1 MEIGVYYGGRLDRLE
16 EITKNLE
23 RETEVT
29 WGNGDDPSDLGDF
42 NAKAFSYLL
51 YDNKSTRCLTVGDY
65 CDNEVSAADFVAKVK
80 EEQPKSNIR
89 WIEGHFYSGTFD
101 DGVDTFRG
109 VCFCSNREDGGGL
122 VLLSSSAPDD
132 TATRTFYYPESLEST
147 ENIKDITEEVSR
159 LWK

>member
-29 WGNGDDPSDLGDF
+29 WGNGDDPRDLGDF

-80 EEQPKSNIR
+80 EEHPKEELEFIPGHLYRGEFSDALYLF
-89 WIEGHFYSGTFD
+89 EGICACY
-101 DGVDTFRG
+101 
-109 VCFCSNREDGGGL
+109 EDNNGDVSL
-122 VLLSSSAPDD
+122 VSISTNEDKV
-132 TATRTFYYPESLEST
+132 YYYWVEDLEST
-147 ENIKDITEEVSR
+147 NGIKDITEEVIS
-159 LWK
+159 L

>member
-29 WGNGDDPSDLGDF
+29 WGNGDDPSDLGGF

-80 EEQPKSNIR
+80 EEHPKEELEFIPGHLYRGEFSDAYDLF
-89 WIEGHFYSGTFD
+89 EGICACY
-101 DGVDTFRG
+101 
-109 VCFCSNREDGGGL
+109 EDNNGDVSL
-122 VLLSSSAPDD
+122 VSISTNENEVYYFWVKDLDSPEN
-132 TATRTFYYPESLEST
+132 AT
-147 ENIKDITEEVSR
+147 DITEEVIS
-159 LWK
+159 L